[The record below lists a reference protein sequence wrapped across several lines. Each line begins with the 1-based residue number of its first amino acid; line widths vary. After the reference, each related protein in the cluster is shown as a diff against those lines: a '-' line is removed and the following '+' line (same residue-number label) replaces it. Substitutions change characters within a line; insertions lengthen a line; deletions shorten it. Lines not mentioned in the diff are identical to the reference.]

1 MECAKFYKI
10 NLIILILF
18 FNYYFGQNYRIDYQM
33 SYKPDSSQSDFK
45 TKNMVLLLKDNKS
58 KFLSLNQYKN
68 DSLFIIKN
76 KENNY
81 FVKNSDYEFMTIN
94 DYSQRKIYK
103 FTNLLRDIYRTKSDM
118 PSFDWKI
125 TNETKKIDDY
135 TCQKAILN
143 YSNRTWEAWFT
154 ADIPIH
160 SGPYVFGQLPGLIL
174 EIKDNKNN
182 YIFILTSII
191 GDEGFDIDLISTKFL
206 DVSNNQ
212 LNKLK
217 IDYYRDPYKE
227 MKSGQIKVR
236 WQDENGVE
244 FKPNY
249 IELTK
254 MEQQNIKNNNN
265 PIELFDIINYSNN

>member
-1 MECAKFYKI
+1 MLRFCA
-10 NLIILILF
+10 
-18 FNYYFGQNYRIDYQM
+18 RR
-33 SYKPDSSQSDFK
+33 S
-45 TKNMVLLLKDNKS
+45 
-58 KFLSLNQYKN
+58 
-68 DSLFIIKN
+68 
-76 KENNY
+76 
-81 FVKNSDYEFMTIN
+81 
-94 DYSQRKIYK
+94 
-103 FTNLLRDIYRTKSDM
+103 
-118 PSFDWKI
+118 
-125 TNETKKIDDY
+125 
-135 TCQKAILN
+135 
-143 YSNRTWEAWFT
+143 
-154 ADIPIH
+154 H

-191 GDEGFDIDLISTKFL
+191 RDEGFDIDLISTKFL

-254 MEQQNIKNNNN
+254 MEQQNINKNNN